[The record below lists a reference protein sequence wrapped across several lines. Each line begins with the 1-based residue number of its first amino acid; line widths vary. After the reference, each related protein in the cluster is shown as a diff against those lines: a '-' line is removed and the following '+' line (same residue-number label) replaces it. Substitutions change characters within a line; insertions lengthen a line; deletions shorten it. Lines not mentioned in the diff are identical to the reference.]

1 MYVNLLIVGTSLEI
15 VVMLGSRRLLGW
27 GVGRNLAMSL
37 PVAPLA
43 SPDEDRAE
51 IGRLLASGRPR
62 LADRTRIVLACAEPS
77 AKTSQALRCGQ
88 SSC

>member
-1 MYVNLLIVGTSLEI
+1 
-15 VVMLGSRRLLGW
+15 
-27 GVGRNLAMSL
+27 MSL

-51 IGRLLASGRPR
+51 IGRLLASGKSR